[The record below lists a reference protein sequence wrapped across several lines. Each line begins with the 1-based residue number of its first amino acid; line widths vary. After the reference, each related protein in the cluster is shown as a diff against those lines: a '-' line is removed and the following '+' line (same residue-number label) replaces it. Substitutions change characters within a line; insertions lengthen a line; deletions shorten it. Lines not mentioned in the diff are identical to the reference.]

1 MTDRIADGSPWPSAR
16 AIGIVYLLYFLTA
29 IAAVMLANGIVVS
42 GDAAA
47 TAANILA
54 HERNLGILMVLAG
67 IGWLTFLWP
76 PFAQRVSLFIDVLG
90 FIAELALM
98 IWLLVR
104 GVNVQRWN
112 ELARAGWNI

>member
-42 GDAAA
+42 GDAA